1 MTTTPATP
9 HTVETPFVPSFDDV
23 DTSRKLAI
31 ICSKGNL
38 DMAYPGLILA
48 NAALGEGIETHLF
61 FTFWGFDMI
70 NKKTMGDLKFTMLGN
85 TATHMP
91 QGLGGLP
98 GMTAMA
104 THQMRKTIADLGIPD
119 VPEFLQ
125 QIVDSGGHLWACR
138 MSADM
143 QHLEMETSTTRSRP
157 SSAPPTSS
165 RRPPAPSCC
174 SSERSVSSARV
185 SQPSSPVRGSSSWPS
200 HRASFGYA
208 ASTWSTWR
216 PQPRQVTRPHVRQRT
231 AWHISVSFLSSLDF
245 GSYPPGGIRSITYRP
260 SRRSTSMAT
269 IALHAAD
276 FASHGRRERDGA
288 RRLLGLLVR
297 AVPDVR
303 PDLRG
308 RPPRPTPDIVFA
320 KVDTEA
326 ERELAAAA
334 RISSIPTLMAFK
346 NGQLVFSQPGALPAP
361 ALEQLIA
368 GWSRLELDVSAGR
381 AS

>member
-1 MTTTPATP
+1 MTTTPASDP
-9 HTVETPFVPSFDDV
+9 MATPFVPSFGDV

-104 THQMRKTIADLGIPD
+104 THQMRKTITDLGIPD

-143 QHLEMETSTTRSRP
+143 QHLEMENLYEEVEAII
-157 SSAPPTSS
+157 SASDFI
-165 RRPPAPSCC
+165 
-174 SSERSVSSARV
+174 EK
-185 SQPSSPVRGSSSWPS
+185 
-200 HRASFGYA
+200 
-208 ASTWSTWR
+208 
-216 PQPRQVTRPHVRQRT
+216 T
-231 AWHISVSFLSSLDF
+231 A
-245 GSYPPGGIRSITYRP
+245 
-260 SRRSTSMAT
+260 
-269 IALHAAD
+269 
-276 FASHGRRERDGA
+276 GA
-288 RRLLGLLVR
+288 QLLF
-297 AVPDVR
+297 
-303 PDLRG
+303 
-308 RPPRPTPDIVFA
+308 I
-320 KVDTEA
+320 
-326 ERELAAAA
+326 
-334 RISSIPTLMAFK
+334 
-346 NGQLVFSQPGALPAP
+346 
-361 ALEQLIA
+361 
-368 GWSRLELDVSAGR
+368 
-381 AS
+381 